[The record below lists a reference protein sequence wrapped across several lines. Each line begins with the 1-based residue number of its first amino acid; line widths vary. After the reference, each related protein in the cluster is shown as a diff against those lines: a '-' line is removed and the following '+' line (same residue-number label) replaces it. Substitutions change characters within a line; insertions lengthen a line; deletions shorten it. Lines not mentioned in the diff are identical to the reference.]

1 MAAIVLAPGGVAP
14 AIDTSVYLQ
23 AIRTNVETI
32 LRSVVP
38 MFNGFS
44 GVTQNDYIYNIDD
57 NLKTIL
63 TKKAL
68 GAMSVTRKPDE
79 EIDINTIQI
88 IESNLQ
94 TLARSYGINPLK
106 SMQSEDAAITLQGI
120 DSNMKNI
127 MQAANLN
134 YTSPSS
140 FTPLPSVLQKQS
152 AVALKKPANA
162 SGQPTDMTPF
172 LKSIQANVNLLLK
185 PLSASAMPET
195 SGSIQ
200 QNDYVKN
207 IYLNV
212 VMLLTSKQLV
222 PKIRMP
228 EALPPGAIDMPLLQA
243 IQQNIEAFTKKF
255 YSLTSGPDLTV
266 LMGAE
271 AGAIEYLTNIDTNLK
286 NIMKFAN
293 LEYLGPESFVKKPAS
308 PISWKRF
315 KDLEARVDE
324 LEQGSVAEEEEENGE
339 NNEGSNNN
347 ANYGGYRKLHK
358 KRKTKRKARKSKRKA
373 RKSKRKVRK

>member
-1 MAAIVLAPGGVAP
+1 
-14 AIDTSVYLQ
+14 
-23 AIRTNVETI
+23 
-32 LRSVVP
+32 

-68 GAMSVTRKPDE
+68 GAISVTRKPDE

-106 SMQSEDAAITLQGI
+106 SMQSEDAAIPLQGI

-127 MQAANLN
+127 MQVANLN

-152 AVALKKPANA
+152 DVTSKQKQSDVASKKSANA

-228 EALPPGAIDMPLLQA
+228 EALPPGAIDLPLLQA

-324 LEQGSVAEEEEENGE
+324 LEQGSVGEKEEENGE
-339 NNEGSNNN
+339 NNESSNNN

>member
-1 MAAIVLAPGGVAP
+1 
-14 AIDTSVYLQ
+14 
-23 AIRTNVETI
+23 
-32 LRSVVP
+32 
-38 MFNGFS
+38 
-44 GVTQNDYIYNIDD
+44 
-57 NLKTIL
+57 
-63 TKKAL
+63 
-68 GAMSVTRKPDE
+68 MSNTRKPDE
-79 EIDINTIQI
+79 EIDIKI
-88 IESNLQ
+88 LQ
-94 TLARSYGINPLK
+94 TIDTNLYTLSKSYNIMMPPNIASENPASIVFSIDNFMK
-106 SMQSEDAAITLQGI
+106 TL
-120 DSNMKNI
+120 

-152 AVALKKPANA
+152 AAAAKQSAAA
-162 SGQPTDMTPF
+162 SGPTREMQKQSVTPSSQPTDMTPF

-212 VMLLTSKQLV
+212 TMLLTSKQLV

-228 EALPPGAIDMPLLQA
+228 EALPPGAIDLPLLQA

-255 YSLTSGPDLTV
+255 YSLTSGPDPTV
-266 LMGAE
+266 LMGDE

-293 LEYLGPESFVKKPAS
+293 LGYLGPESFVKKPSS

-315 KDLEARVDE
+315 KELEARVDD
-324 LEQGSVAEEEEENGE
+324 LEHGAVAEEEEENGE
-339 NNEGSNNN
+339 NHEDYNNN